1 MLHSHAHGG
10 VSHTFVS
17 LLVPCVL
24 TFLRLMSQIQAGRCS
39 RHESNEAP
47 RDVEHAQLGRRIF
60 IGPIPHRRLTT
71 LNEEDEEQVTAFVR
85 QHGLKLF
92 LKSGG
97 RIEDWTEGKAKEYK
111 DRLLDY
117 LEHSVWHTHSKKK
130 KKKGMVNPIAID
142 WSGDTFEI
150 GKVVGVNI
158 NMLAIPEEEPQA
170 SQATASAMD
179 SADLPRPTQSAL
191 AVHWDVTTRSSVLST
206 RTSLRSPKSSSKAP
220 TSFVTAPESLAVTS
234 KAEIEAFSVNESA
247 EETSEN
253 LQNQSASSSTA
264 IVSRIEAP
272 SPGRTSSAHTPS
284 NPLAHGSAGASTRL
298 KSELKSIL
306 TNPSKQKKDK
316 GKRRAVS
323 IQEPS
328 GNGGENPAPP
338 EDVLRRSPEDVQDSS
353 AAAAAEAIS
362 EAASEASSALSDS
375 WSEIKY
381 GDVIMRGALKHFLAN
396 FVYAC

>member
-1 MLHSHAHGG
+1 
-10 VSHTFVS
+10 
-17 LLVPCVL
+17 
-24 TFLRLMSQIQAGRCS
+24 MSQLQSGRSS
-39 RHESNEAP
+39 RDENNEAP

-60 IGPIPHRRLTT
+60 IGPMPHRRLTT

-130 KKKGMVNPIAID
+130 KKKKKGMVNPIAID

-150 GKVVGVNI
+150 GKVVGVNV

-170 SQATASAMD
+170 SQAMASAMD
-179 SADLPRPTQSAL
+179 SADLSRPTQSAL

-220 TSFVTAPESLAVTS
+220 TSFVTAPESLAITS
-234 KAEIEAFSVNESA
+234 KAEIEAFSVNESP

-264 IVSRIEAP
+264 IVSRIEA
-272 SPGRTSSAHTPS
+272 SSTDRTTSAHTQS

-298 KSELKSIL
+298 KSGLKSIL

-323 IQEPS
+323 IQDPS
-328 GNGGENPAPP
+328 GNGSENPAPP

-381 GDVIMRGALKHFLAN
+381 GDVIMRGAHEHF
-396 FVYAC
+396 VVHAC

>member
-1 MLHSHAHGG
+1 
-10 VSHTFVS
+10 
-17 LLVPCVL
+17 
-24 TFLRLMSQIQAGRCS
+24 
-39 RHESNEAP
+39 
-47 RDVEHAQLGRRIF
+47 
-60 IGPIPHRRLTT
+60 
-71 LNEEDEEQVTAFVR
+71 
-85 QHGLKLF
+85 
-92 LKSGG
+92 
-97 RIEDWTEGKAKEYK
+97 
-111 DRLLDY
+111 
-117 LEHSVWHTHSKKK
+117 
-130 KKKGMVNPIAID
+130 MVNPIAID

-150 GKVVGVNI
+150 GKVVGVNV

-170 SQATASAMD
+170 SQAMASAMD
-179 SADLPRPTQSAL
+179 SADLSRPTQSAL

-220 TSFVTAPESLAVTS
+220 TSFVTAPESLAITS
-234 KAEIEAFSVNESA
+234 KAEIEAFSVNESP

-253 LQNQSASSSTA
+253 LQSQSASSSTA
-264 IVSRIEAP
+264 IVSRIEA
-272 SPGRTSSAHTPS
+272 SSTDRTTSAHTQS

-298 KSELKSIL
+298 KSGLKSIL

-328 GNGGENPAPP
+328 GNGSENPAPP

-381 GDVIMRGALKHFLAN
+381 GDVIMRGAHEHF
-396 FVYAC
+396 VVHAC